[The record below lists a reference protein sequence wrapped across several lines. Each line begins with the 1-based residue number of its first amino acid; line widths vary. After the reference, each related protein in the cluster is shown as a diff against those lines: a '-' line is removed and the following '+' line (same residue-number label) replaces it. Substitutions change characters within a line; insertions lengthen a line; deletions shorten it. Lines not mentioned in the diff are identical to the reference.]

1 MTAPPS
7 VGARAA
13 LLVAAAL
20 IAPVAAG
27 QLVTRVSGPVIGYVW
42 YAQQH
47 QLRPL
52 QGVLGSATVG
62 DPVDLGVE
70 ISDALE
76 LGASRLLLTSRGPV
90 LLAVDL
96 SMDPPS
102 VGRVAGASF
111 SPALAVSSPLGSAA
125 ALYDRATKTIAIVT
139 GLPESP
145 RVAHRIDVLQL
156 NTPVTTMAVSDDG
169 STLVYAVSGGELASL
184 FSWNARSG
192 VRPLIDT
199 SAVSALALLAG
210 NGVAVANPRDNEVF
224 LVSSL
229 TGSAR
234 RRTLAGPGQG
244 ISNPVGLAAAP
255 NSARIHV
262 ANGGSSNVTTFEVT
276 GRLVSNR
283 RCNCEISGFRLVGE
297 SIYRLTDQLDR
308 TLFLF
313 DARSAESRILFVPP
327 VG

>member
-1 MTAPPS
+1 MTSPAS
-7 VGARAA
+7 VRARAA
-13 LLVAAAL
+13 LVVAAAL
-20 IAPVAAG
+20 IAPAAAG
-27 QLVTRVSGPVIGYVW
+27 QLITRVSGPVIGYVW
-42 YAQQH
+42 YSQQH

-76 LGASRLLLTSRGPV
+76 LGPSRLLLTSSGPA

-96 SMDPPS
+96 STDPPS

-111 SPALAVSSPLGSAA
+111 VPALATSSRGGSAA
-125 ALYDRATKTIAIVT
+125 ALYDRATRTIAIVT

-145 RVAHRIDVLQL
+145 RVAHRVGVLQL
-156 NTPVTTMAVSDDG
+156 NAPVTTMAVSDDG

-184 FSWNARSG
+184 FSWNPTSG
-192 VRPLIDT
+192 VRALVDT

-224 LVSSL
+224 LVSGL
-229 TGSAR
+229 GGSTR

-244 ISNPVGLAAAP
+244 ISNPVGLAAAS
-255 NSARIHV
+255 NGARIHV

-276 GRLVSNR
+276 GRLVGNR
-283 RCNCEISGFRLVGE
+283 RCNCEISGLKLVGE
-297 SIYRLTDQLDR
+297 SLYRLTGQLDR